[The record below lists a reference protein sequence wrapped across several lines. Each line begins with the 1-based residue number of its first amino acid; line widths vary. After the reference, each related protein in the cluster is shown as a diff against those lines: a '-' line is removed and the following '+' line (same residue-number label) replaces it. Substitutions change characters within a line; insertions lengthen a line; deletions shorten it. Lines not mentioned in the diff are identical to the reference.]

1 MEADVDLEMR
11 IAQVYQVGRTPTEI
25 EAAFDQLQAELDE
38 TIGTLL
44 AETRRLLTT
53 VFFSEGPD
61 TVFAALRPRLIARR
75 DPSLDE
81 EGLPAYRFDVIL
93 RGDGE
98 TPFFLD

>member
-1 MEADVDLEMR
+1 MLTAIRSTGFL
-11 IAQVYQVGRTPTEI
+11 ASRTRSDAT
-25 EAAFDQLQAELDE
+25 AE
-38 TIGTLL
+38 GTD
-44 AETRRLLTT
+44 
-53 VFFSEGPD
+53 P
-61 TVFAALRPRLIARR
+61 VFACVPSALRPRLIARR

>member
-1 MEADVDLEMR
+1 MHN
-11 IAQVYQVGRTPTEI
+11 P
-25 EAAFDQLQAELDE
+25 LQAELDE
-38 TIGTLL
+38 TIGTRL
-44 AETRRLLTT
+44 AETRRLVTT
-53 VFFSEGPD
+53 IFFSEGPD
-61 TVFAALRPRLIARR
+61 PVFDCVPSALRPRLIARR